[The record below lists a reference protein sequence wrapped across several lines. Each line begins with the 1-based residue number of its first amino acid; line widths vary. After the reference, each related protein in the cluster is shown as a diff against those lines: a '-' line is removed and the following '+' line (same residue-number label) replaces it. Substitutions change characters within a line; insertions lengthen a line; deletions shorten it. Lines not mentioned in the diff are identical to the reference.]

1 MREIF
6 YFLPLS
12 GFYAA
17 NNSFIMHI
25 MSELDKTTRMRRLRK
40 GGILR
45 EMLAQ
50 VKLAPEHFVAPL
62 FVRSG
67 QGVRRPI
74 LSMPGQFQLSPDMAL
89 EELSDMAA
97 RGIKAYLLF
106 GVVDAEDKDAT
117 GSHAHDPNN
126 AVCTTLRLAR
136 DAGIN
141 MLAMTDLCYCE
152 YTSHGHCGP
161 LAPVPERTAR
171 RKSGR
176 SSAAAVRRAAA
187 SADHTTV
194 DNDATIAQ
202 LGLQAVLHAK
212 AGADM
217 VAPSGMMD
225 HAVAAIRAALD
236 SSGYQDTSIL
246 SYAVK
251 YASGFYGPFREAA
264 ESPPQFGDRRGY
276 QMDFRRD
283 SREAVREACLDVRE
297 GADMV
302 MVKPGMAYLDILSAV
317 SQAVDV
323 PCAVYQVSGEY
334 AMFKAAAQAGWID
347 EKQCVMEIMH
357 AFRRAGAAF
366 IITYYASEI
375 VEWLR

>member
-1 MREIF
+1 MAATF
-6 YFLPLS
+6 

-17 NNSFIMHI
+17 SNSFIIHI
-25 MSELDKTTRMRRLRK
+25 MSELFTTTRMRRLRRVS
-40 GGILR
+40 ILR
-45 EMLAQ
+45 DMLAQ
-50 VKLAPEHFVAPL
+50 VTLAPAHFVAPL

-67 QGVRRPI
+67 QAIRRPI

-117 GSHAHDPNN
+117 GSHAHDPDN

-161 LAPVPERTAR
+161 LTQTPEKMTR
-171 RKSGR
+171 RKSSR
-176 SSAAAVRRAAA
+176 FNSSPVRRTVAA
-187 SADHTTV
+187 SADHPTV

-202 LGLQAVLHAK
+202 LGMQAVLHAK

-236 SSGYQDTSIL
+236 SAGHQDTSIL

-264 ESPPQFGDRRGY
+264 ESPPQIGDRRGY

-283 SREAVREACLDVRE
+283 SREAVREALLDVRE

-334 AMFKAAAQAGWID
+334 AMFKAAAHAGWID
-347 EKQCVMEIMH
+347 EKQCVLEMMH

-375 VEWLR
+375 VEWLRQ

>member
-1 MREIF
+1 MIPVMKNF
-6 YFLPLS
+6 PDT
-12 GFYAA
+12 
-17 NNSFIMHI
+17 I
-25 MSELDKTTRMRRLRK
+25 RMRRLRS
-40 GGILR
+40 GTLLR
-45 EMLAQ
+45 DMLAQ
-50 VKLAPEHFVAPL
+50 STLSPANFVAPL
-62 FVRSG
+62 FVRNG
-67 QGVRRPI
+67 EGIHQPI

-89 EELSDMAA
+89 EDLSDMAA
-97 RGIKAYLLF
+97 RGMKAYLLF

-141 MLAMTDLCYCE
+141 MLAITDLCYCE

-161 LAPVPERTAR
+161 LAQPVEDMPR
-171 RKSGR
+171 RKSGKSKSPPGR
-176 SSAAAVRRAAA
+176 CEAQPSAAQPF
-187 SADHTTV
+187 V
-194 DNDATIAQ
+194 DNDKTIEM
-202 LGLQAVLHAK
+202 LGIQAVLHAQ
-212 AGADM
+212 AGADIL
-217 VAPSGMMD
+217 APSGMMD
-225 HAVAAIRAALD
+225 HAVGAIRAALD
-236 SSGYQDTSIL
+236 QAGFQNQSIL

-283 SREAVREACLDVRE
+283 SREAIREALLDVHE

-302 MVKPGMAYLDILSAV
+302 MVKPGMPYLDILSSVA
-317 SQAVDV
+317 QAVDV

-347 EKQCVMEIMH
+347 EKQCVLEMMH

-375 VEWLR
+375 LGWLRE

>member
-1 MREIF
+1 
-6 YFLPLS
+6 
-12 GFYAA
+12 
-17 NNSFIMHI
+17 
-25 MSELDKTTRMRRLRK
+25 MSESFTTTRMRRLRR

-45 EMLAQ
+45 DMLAQ
-50 VKLAPEHFVAPL
+50 TTLSPAHFVAPL

-67 QGVRRPI
+67 QAIRRPI

-97 RGIKAYLLF
+97 RGIRAYLLF
-106 GVVDAEDKDAT
+106 GVVDTEDKDES

-141 MLAMTDLCYCE
+141 MLAITDLCYCE
-152 YTSHGHCGP
+152 YTTHGHCGP
-161 LAPVPERTAR
+161 LTQSMEKTSR
-171 RKSGR
+171 RKTDKFPPSKRGKPL
-176 SSAAAVRRAAA
+176 STSV
-187 SADHTTV
+187 TTV

-202 LGLQAVLHAK
+202 LGRQAILHAK
-212 AGADM
+212 SGADM

-225 HAVAAIRAALD
+225 HGVAAIRTALD
-236 SSGYQDTSIL
+236 AAGYHDTSIL

-283 SREAVREACLDVRE
+283 SREAVREAVMDVGE

-317 SQAVDV
+317 WRAVDV

-347 EKQCVMEIMH
+347 EKQCVLEMMH

-375 VEWLR
+375 VEWLRE

>member
-1 MREIF
+1 MMLDMKE
-6 YFLPLS
+6 LS
-12 GFYAA
+12 
-17 NNSFIMHI
+17 NLI
-25 MSELDKTTRMRRLRK
+25 RMRRLRR
-40 GGILR
+40 GAVLR
-45 EMLAQ
+45 DMLAQ
-50 VKLAPEHFVAPL
+50 TSLTPANLVSPI
-62 FVRSG
+62 FVRG
-67 QGVRRPI
+67 GEGIRRPI

-89 EELSDMAA
+89 EELSDLAA
-97 RGIKAYLLF
+97 RGMKAYLLF
-106 GVVDAEDKDAT
+106 GVVDAEDKDDT
-117 GSHAHDPNN
+117 GSHAHDPDN

-136 DAGIN
+136 DAGIA
-141 MLAMTDLCYCE
+141 MLAITDLCYCE
-152 YTSHGHCGP
+152 YTRHGHCGP
-161 LAPVPERTAR
+161 LVPPEAKTR
-171 RKSGR
+171 RKSAKGHQHPAR
-176 SSAAAVRRAAA
+176 QRAA
-187 SADHTTV
+187 SAEGMPTV

-202 LGLQAVLHAK
+202 LGTQAVLHAQ

-225 HAVAAIRAALD
+225 HAVAAIRTALD
-236 SSGYQDTSIL
+236 QAGFQDRSIL

-251 YASGFYGPFREAA
+251 YASAFYGPFREAA

-283 SREAVREACLDVRE
+283 SREAIREAQLDVRE

-302 MVKPGMAYLDILSAV
+302 MVKPGMPYLDILSAV

-323 PCAVYQVSGEY
+323 PCAVYHVSGEY

-347 EKQCVMEIMH
+347 EKQCVLEMMH

-375 VEWLR
+375 LGWLREHD

>member
-1 MREIF
+1 
-6 YFLPLS
+6 
-12 GFYAA
+12 
-17 NNSFIMHI
+17 
-25 MSELDKTTRMRRLRK
+25 MSESLTTTRMRRLRR

-45 EMLAQ
+45 DMLAQ
-50 VKLAPEHFVAPL
+50 ITLSPAHFVAPI

-67 QGVRRPI
+67 QAIRRPI

-97 RGIKAYLLF
+97 RGIRAYLLF
-106 GVVDAEDKDAT
+106 GVVDAEDKDEA

-141 MLAMTDLCYCE
+141 MLAITDLCYCE

-161 LAPVPERTAR
+161 LAQPMEKAPRRKTDKYTTANAR
-171 RKSGR
+171 RSRALHASG
-176 SSAAAVRRAAA
+176 V
-187 SADHTTV
+187 TV

-202 LGLQAVLHAK
+202 LGRQAVLHAK
-212 AGADM
+212 AGADI

-225 HAVAAIRAALD
+225 HAVTAIRTALD
-236 SSGYQDTSIL
+236 TAGFPETSIL

-283 SREAVREACLDVRE
+283 SREAVREALLDVGE

-317 SQAVDV
+317 RQAVDV

-347 EKQCVMEIMH
+347 EKQCVLEMMH

-375 VEWLR
+375 LEWLRQ

>member
-1 MREIF
+1 
-6 YFLPLS
+6 
-12 GFYAA
+12 
-17 NNSFIMHI
+17 
-25 MSELDKTTRMRRLRK
+25 MSESFTTTRMRRLRR

-45 EMLAQ
+45 DMLAQ
-50 VKLAPEHFVAPL
+50 STLAPTHFVAPL

-67 QGVRRPI
+67 QAIRRPI

-106 GVVDAEDKDAT
+106 GVVDAEDKDES

-141 MLAMTDLCYCE
+141 MLAITDLCYCE
-152 YTSHGHCGP
+152 YTTHGHCGP
-161 LAPVPERTAR
+161 LTQITEKTSR
-171 RKSGR
+171 RKTDKFTPSKRGKSLSA
-176 SSAAAVRRAAA
+176 SSA
-187 SADHTTV
+187 TV

-202 LGLQAVLHAK
+202 LGRQAVLHAK
-212 AGADM
+212 AGADI

-225 HAVAAIRAALD
+225 HGVAAIRAALD
-236 SSGYQDTSIL
+236 SAGFSDTSIL

-283 SREAVREACLDVRE
+283 SREAVREALLDVGE

-317 SQAVDV
+317 RQAVDV

-334 AMFKAAAQAGWID
+334 AMFKAAAQAGGID
-347 EKQCVMEIMH
+347 EKQCVLEMMH

-375 VEWLR
+375 VEWLNQ